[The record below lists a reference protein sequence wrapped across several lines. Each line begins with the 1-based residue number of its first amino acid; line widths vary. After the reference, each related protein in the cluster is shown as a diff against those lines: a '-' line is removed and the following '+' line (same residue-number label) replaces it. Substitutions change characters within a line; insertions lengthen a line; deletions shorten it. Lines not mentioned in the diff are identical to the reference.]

1 MLNRSGI
8 SKTTAAA
15 PTQILAD
22 VDNQFSVGCVVPATM
37 QSTANDG
44 ARKVVKAGTPLK
56 IDLSN
61 LQTAAAAP
69 TTNPA
74 AASGATAS
82 DMNAVLLH
90 DVDVTG
96 GNANGTAL
104 IFGFVNLNRV
114 DTTTAAKLKAGTFG
128 LVTFLKA

>member
-8 SKTTAAA
+8 AKTTAVA

-22 VDNQFSVGCVVPATM
+22 VDFQFSVGCVVPASM
-37 QSTANDG
+37 QTTANDG

-56 IDLSN
+56 IDLSD
-61 LQTAAAAP
+61 LQTAAKAP

-74 AASGATAS
+74 AASGATTS

-104 IFGFVNLNRV
+104 VFGFVNLNRV

>member
-1 MLNRSGI
+1 MLNKSGI
-8 SKTTAAA
+8 TTTTAVA

-22 VDNQFSVGCVVPATM
+22 VSLQMSVGCIVAASL
-37 QSTANDG
+37 QATANDG
-44 ARKVVKAGTPLK
+44 ARKIVKAGTPIK

-61 LQTAAAAP
+61 LQTPAAAP

-74 AASGATAS
+74 AASGATTS

-90 DVDVTG
+90 DVDVTN

-104 IFGFVNLNRV
+104 LFGFVNLNRI

-128 LVTFLKA
+128 GITFLKA

>member
-8 SKTTAAA
+8 TKTTATA

-22 VDNQFSVGCVVPATM
+22 VDNQFAVGCIVPATM
-37 QSTANDG
+37 QATANDG
-44 ARKVVKAGTPLK
+44 SRKIVKAGTPLK

-61 LQTAAAAP
+61 LQTPAAAP

-74 AASGATAS
+74 SASGATAS

-90 DVDVTG
+90 DVDVTA
-96 GNANGTAL
+96 GNANGSAL
-104 IFGFVNLNRV
+104 VFGFVNLNRI

-128 LVTFLKA
+128 LITFLKA